1 MKYQCPITLHSYSV
15 AVAASWESRKSVNS
29 YAQKLSTGND
39 RLLKS
44 PEITLDSCAYLTRSV
59 RFTRSSRARSRG
71 SSNRAVHLLGVLCL
85 GLGLTSITMQPLH
98 AASQIDSFKLYAH
111 SRIVNFEQYEC
122 FVKLID
128 RENRSW
134 NPLAIGNLKG
144 THKVYGIGQMK
155 NDKYRTLDG
164 YTQIDWS
171 LRYIKNRYQ
180 TPCKA
185 WEFFKKN
192 GYH

>member
-1 MKYQCPITLHSYSV
+1 
-15 AVAASWESRKSVNS
+15 VNS